1 MASTEITLISM
12 GGKYSPSTASVA
24 VVKGNTVTFSTS
36 DGSAA
41 FLFFSPAAA
50 AVLSPAPGSA
60 FSLAAGKKATF
71 TFTSSSPGAY
81 SVAFG
86 ANANSAPGGFSGG
99 NSSVLVL
106 EGGAER
112 VGAVAPPGSFGN
124 PMKPGS

>member
-1 MASTEITLISM
+1 MASTEITLINK

-24 VVKGNTVTFSTS
+24 VVKGSTVTFSTS

-50 AVLSPAPGSA
+50 AVMSPAPGKA
-60 FSLAAGKKATF
+60 FSLAAGKKASF
-71 TFTSSSPGAY
+71 TFTSSNPGAY

-86 ANANSAPGGFSGG
+86 ANANSGPASFSGG

-112 VGAVAPPGSFGN
+112 FGAVAPKSFGN

>member
-1 MASTEITLISM
+1 MANTEISLVNK
-12 GGKYSPSTASVA
+12 GGKYSPSAASVA

-41 FLFFSPAAA
+41 FLFFSPGAA
-50 AVLSPAPGSA
+50 AVLSPAPGKA

-81 SVAFG
+81 SAAFG
-86 ANANSAPGGFSGG
+86 ANANSAPGSFSGG

-106 EGGAER
+106 EGGALS
-112 VGAVAPPGSFGN
+112 VGASAPPSFGN

>member
-1 MASTEITLISM
+1 MASTEITLINK
-12 GGKYSPSTASVA
+12 GGTFSPSTASVA
-24 VVKGNTVTFSTS
+24 VVKGDTVTFSTS

-50 AVLSPAPGSA
+50 AVLSPAPGKS
-60 FSLAAGKKATF
+60 FSLAAGKKAAF

-81 SVAFG
+81 SAAFG
-86 ANANSAPGGFSGG
+86 ANANSAPGSFSGG

-106 EGGAER
+106 EGGALR
-112 VGAVAPPGSFGN
+112 VGAAAPPVFGN

>member
-1 MASTEITLISM
+1 MASTEITLINK

-24 VVKGNTVTFSTS
+24 VVKGETVTFSTS
-36 DGSAA
+36 DGSIA

-50 AVLSPAPGSA
+50 AVLSPAPGNA
-60 FSLAAGKKATF
+60 FQLTAGKKATF
-71 TFTSSSPGAY
+71 TFTASSPGAY

-86 ANANSAPGGFSGG
+86 ANASSAPASFSGG

-106 EGGAER
+106 EGGGAER
-112 VGAVAPPGSFGN
+112 VGAVAPGSFGN

>member
-1 MASTEITLISM
+1 MANTEISLVNK
-12 GGKYSPSTASVA
+12 GGKYSPSAASVA
-24 VVKGNTVTFSTS
+24 VVKGDTVTFSTS

-50 AVLSPAPGSA
+50 AVLSPAPGKA
-60 FSLAAGKKATF
+60 FSLVAGKKASF

-86 ANANSAPGGFSGG
+86 ATANSAPGSFSGG

-106 EGGAER
+106 EGGAMR
-112 VGAVAPPGSFGN
+112 VGASAPASFGN